1 MNPQLQK
8 ILEDRKNKL
17 SVVSPG
23 IADIHNRT
31 VRAEKNLVAGEKE
44 FITKRGKYVDKG
56 TLYHI
61 HYTSDN
67 KSYYMTG
74 GEHNE
79 RTNLIFRTDVF
90 GSDRDY
96 YNILNRQDNL
106 KIESNITLPTDDDY
120 LNGMMTRYFAKK
132 TNENSSPAFEVSAD
146 DFESSPLYDYVSI
159 NWNITGNKEEVFKKN
174 RFNVLVASKKIPN
187 VGKLLP
193 DYQYYR
199 SDEVLSNKES
209 IQNRLGITAEQNT
222 QEPVTK
228 ELDVTLRRGSKR
240 GIGSMRV
247 NRGALKRLS
256 QSRRSGGG
264 SSGGGNT
271 GGGTSSY

>member
-23 IADIHNRT
+23 TADIHRRT

-44 FITKRGKYVDKG
+44 FITKRGKYIDKG

-61 HYTSDN
+61 HFTNDN

-74 GEHNE
+74 GEHNQN
-79 RTNLIFRTDVF
+79 TKLIFRTSVF
-90 GSDRDY
+90 DSDTDY

-106 KIESNITLPTDDDY
+106 KIESKVTIPTDDDY
-120 LNGMMTRYFAKK
+120 LNGMVKRYFAKK
-132 TNENSSPAFEVSAD
+132 TNESSSPTFEVSAD

-159 NWNITGNKEEVFKKN
+159 DWNIKGDREEVLKKN
-174 RFNVLVASKKIPN
+174 RFNVAVASKKIPN

-199 SDEVLSNKES
+199 ADEVLSTKEE
-209 IQNRLGITAEQNT
+209 IQKRLGVTGEQSETQQETTTTTQTTTTTTTKSNT
-222 QEPVTK
+222 QRSAPTGPPAGVT
-228 ELDVTLRRGSKR
+228 
-240 GIGSMRV
+240 
-247 NRGALKRLS
+247 
-256 QSRRSGGG
+256 SGGA
-264 SSGGGNT
+264 GGGT
-271 GGGTSSY
+271 GGGTSGGY

>member
-8 ILEDRKNKL
+8 ILDDRKKKL

-23 IADIHNRT
+23 ISDIHDRT
-31 VRAEKNLVAGEKE
+31 VRAEKNLVAGERE
-44 FITKRGKYVDKG
+44 FLTERGKYIDKG

-61 HYTSDN
+61 HYTNDN

-79 RTNLIFRTDVF
+79 RTALIFRTDV
-90 GSDRDY
+90 SDSDTDY

-106 KIESNITLPTDDDY
+106 KIESKATLPTDDDY
-120 LNGMMTRYFAKK
+120 LNGMMKRYFAKK
-132 TNENSSPAFEVSAD
+132 TNESSSPAFEVSAD
-146 DFESSPLYDYVSI
+146 DFLSSPLYDYVSI
-159 NWNITGNKEEVFKKN
+159 NWNIKGDKEEVLKKN
-174 RFNVLVASKKIPN
+174 RFNVAVASKKIPN

-193 DYQYYR
+193 NYQYYR
-199 SDEVLSNKES
+199 SDEVLTNKED
-209 IQNRLGITAEQNT
+209 IQNRLGITPEQDT

-240 GIGSMRV
+240 GIGRMKV
-247 NRGALKRLS
+247 NREAVRRLS
-256 QSRRSGGG
+256 QSRRNGGGG
-264 SSGGGNT
+264 SS
-271 GGGTSSY
+271 SY

>member
-23 IADIHNRT
+23 IADIHRRT

-61 HYTSDN
+61 HYTNDN

-74 GEHNE
+74 GEHSE
-79 RTNLIFRTDVF
+79 RTTLIFRTDVF
-90 GSDRDY
+90 SSDTDY

-106 KIESNITLPTDDDY
+106 KIESKVTIPTDDDY
-120 LNGMMTRYFAKK
+120 LNGMVKRYFAKK
-132 TNENSSPAFEVSAD
+132 TNESSSPAFEVSAD

-159 NWNITGNKEEVFKKN
+159 NWNIKGDREEVLKKN
-174 RFNVLVASKKIPN
+174 RFNVAVASKKIPN

-199 SDEVLSNKES
+199 SDDVLTTKEE
-209 IQNRLGITAEQNT
+209 IQKRLGISSEQSEPQQDTTTPTQTTTTPKTNT
-222 QEPVTK
+222 QQSAPSGPPPGVTS
-228 ELDVTLRRGSKR
+228 G
-240 GIGSMRV
+240 
-247 NRGALKRLS
+247 GAY
-256 QSRRSGGG
+256 GGG
-264 SSGGGNT
+264 S
-271 GGGTSSY
+271 Y

>member
-8 ILEDRKNKL
+8 ILDDRKKKL

-23 IADIHNRT
+23 ISDIHDRT

-44 FITKRGKYVDKG
+44 FVTRRGKYIDKG

-61 HYTSDN
+61 HYTNDN

-79 RTNLIFRTDVF
+79 RTSLIFRTDVSD
-90 GSDRDY
+90 SDRDY

-106 KIESNITLPTDDDY
+106 KIESKATLPTDDDY
-120 LNGMMTRYFAKK
+120 LNGMMRRYFAKK
-132 TNENSSPAFEVSAD
+132 TNESSSPAFEVSAD
-146 DFESSPLYDYVSI
+146 DFQSSPLYDYVSI
-159 NWNITGNKEEVFKKN
+159 NWNIKGNKEEVLKKN
-174 RFNVLVASKKIPN
+174 RFNVAVASKKIPN

-193 DYQYYR
+193 NYQYYR
-199 SDEVLSNKES
+199 SDEVLTNKED
-209 IQNRLGITAEQNT
+209 IQNRLGITPEQDT

-240 GIGSMRV
+240 GIGRMKV
-247 NRGALKRLS
+247 NREAVRRLS
-256 QSRRSGGG
+256 QSRRNGGGG
-264 SSGGGNT
+264 SS
-271 GGGTSSY
+271 SY